1 MASKK
6 DAYAIGRAL
15 GEEFVRENSELLVE
29 TPGMDDEVCEAW
41 SPEEIASHTFTHY
54 SQFSPWEFTAKEF
67 NEARDP
73 DGVWAAFEDGL
84 AVGARK
90 AARALTKEG

>member
-6 DAYAIGRAL
+6 DAYALGRAL
-15 GEEFVRENSELLVE
+15 GQDFIGHNREMLTQEDSDSGENW
-29 TPGMDDEVCEAW
+29 TPEG
-41 SPEEIASHTFTHY
+41 IALSVFYEHY
-54 SQFSPWEFTAKEF
+54 SQFSPWEFTANEF
-67 NEARDP
+67 NESRDP

-90 AARALTKEG
+90 AARAIHKEG